1 MNLWTLH
8 ITKAIPISIRSLAI
22 SANGNVNPVRIIFI
36 AVSSWSSQALH
47 FITLTNSATLG
58 VRSPRLALEVGNC
71 FLESMNLDSGIFST
85 ASFAFFAEDSAS
97 LSPSSLCF
105 AMNLYF
111 RFHNHTRLGEFYH
124 SKTQTC
130 LSTTAMAPASHF
142 PDTYLHLNR

>member
-58 VRSPRLALEVGNC
+58 VHSPRLALEVGNC
-71 FLESMNLDSGIFST
+71 FLESINLDSGIFSA

-105 AMNLYF
+105 TMNLYF
-111 RFHNHTRLGEFYH
+111 RSHNHRHAVG
-124 SKTQTC
+124 
-130 LSTTAMAPASHF
+130 
-142 PDTYLHLNR
+142 